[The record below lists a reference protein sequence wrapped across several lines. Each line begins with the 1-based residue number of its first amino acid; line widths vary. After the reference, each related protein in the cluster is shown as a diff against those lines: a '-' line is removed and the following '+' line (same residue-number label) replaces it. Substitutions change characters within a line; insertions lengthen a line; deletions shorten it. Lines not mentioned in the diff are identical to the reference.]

1 MKKYMIALPMLL
13 MLIST
18 AFGITVT
25 LHSDIYHSP
34 YPTTYPSVLEPGDEN
49 ILVEIQ
55 MKNEWTQTFYRVS
68 TTLEETGPF
77 EVIDGT
83 DYLERINPKQWAS
96 VFYKINVKEN
106 AFPGEYRVVHK
117 LVYYDYNETK
127 IEASRTL
134 RFRILTSHRLEFEK
148 IEVIPEEVL
157 AGQTA
162 TVEVDLKN
170 TGNVVLDD
178 IDVTFSG
185 LTSDTLLNLEPVSPM
200 NYRIRRINPQETGTA
215 TFKLRASNLA
225 TPGVYGATVTASYEG
240 HNGTA
245 SVSDMFNLGIA
256 GEPSLDLIEQKFTHA
271 PIPGKTVTLTL
282 TLENRGGSNLYGI
295 KATLKPINSE
305 VAVMSDSS
313 LHIDKF
319 EAGTTQEL
327 LYDIRLDR
335 DAPPGSYTAKLGLS
349 STAFTDNQNVSFEV
363 IGIPD
368 LRSAGVQTDEETIYS
383 GDPFSL
389 SVQLENIGTGDAKSV
404 VAVFEDS
411 DVRGVLTSYVG
422 TVEADD
428 TGTAIFDITDNA
440 AGDKEV
446 DVILTYEDEYGNVY
460 TKTLKANYVIKGK
473 SVDIFTP
480 LILLIIIGAIGYYL
494 YRRQQ
499 KSKEI
504 QKLVK

>member
-1 MKKYMIALPMLL
+1 MKKYMMALPLL
-13 MLIST
+13 ILMPM

-49 ILVEIQ
+49 VLVEIQ

-68 TTLEETGPF
+68 TSLGESGPF
-77 EVIDGT
+77 EVADGT
-83 DYLERINPKQWAS
+83 DYLERINPQQWAS

-117 LVYYDYNETK
+117 LVYYDYNENK
-127 IEASRTL
+127 VEASRTL
-134 RFRILTSHRLEFEK
+134 RFRIGTSHRLEFEK
-148 IEVIPEEVL
+148 IEVTPEEVL

-162 TVEVDLKN
+162 KVTVDLKN

-185 LTSDTLLNLEPVSPM
+185 LTTTTLLNLEPVSPM
-200 NYRIRRINPQETGTA
+200 SYRIRRINPGETGTA
-215 TFKLRASNLA
+215 MFEFRASNLA

-245 SVSDMFNLGIA
+245 AVTDQFNLDIA
-256 GEPSLDLIEQKFTHA
+256 GEPSLDLVEQKFTQA
-271 PIPGKTVTLTL
+271 PIPGKTVTLAL

-295 KATLKPINSE
+295 KATLKPVDSE

-313 LHIDKF
+313 LYIDRF

-327 LYDIRLDR
+327 LYDIRVDR
-335 DAPPGSYTAKLGLS
+335 GASPGSYTTKLQLS

-368 LRSAGVQTDEETIYS
+368 LRSAGVQTDEDTIRT
-383 GDPFSL
+383 GDAFSL

-404 VAVFEDS
+404 VAVFEDP
-411 DVRGVLTSYVG
+411 DVTGVLKSYAG
-422 TVEADD
+422 TIEADD

-446 DVILTYEDEYGNVY
+446 DVVVTYEDEYGNTY
-460 TKTLKANYVIKGK
+460 TRTLKAMYTITGRA
-473 SVDIFTP
+473 VDVFTP
-480 LILLIIIGAIGYYL
+480 LVLLIMLGAAGYYL

-499 KSKEI
+499 RSKEI